1 MRSARIDTAKRALLL
16 VPRDISDWEL
26 REAKAL
32 LDTAGYQLYDLVK
45 YRRIS
50 RSRLLSKAK
59 LLEVAEK
66 ARELRNYSDSKIIVY
81 DELRPREYFRIVRE
95 ARIETIDRTL
105 LILEIFAMHAGSREA
120 KLQIEL
126 ARLKHQLPLIKEA
139 IRLAKLR
146 ELPGFLGPGG
156 YAIDAYYR
164 YMVSRIARIRRELE
178 KLRRRRE
185 LERAKRR
192 SIGLPHVAIV
202 GYASVGKTTLFNR
215 LTREGKATGSE
226 YFTTLSPKVK
236 AIDFN
241 GSRIAFVDTVGF
253 ISRIPVEIIEAFH
266 STLEEAATADLLL
279 YVIDVS
285 EEEGVMIEKL
295 GEGIDILRRIGVVD
309 KPVVIAANKIDLLN
323 NEEELSHRLSLIE
336 GLASSIYPGLR
347 GVIAVSAISGKGLE
361 ELLWRLATLLKSTR
375 KYMYYA

>member
-1 MRSARIDTAKRALLL
+1 MRKRGAEKRALLV

-26 REAKAL
+26 REALAL
-32 LDTAGYQLYDLVK
+32 LDTAGYQLYDLVR
-45 YRRIS
+45 YRRVS

-59 LLEVAEK
+59 LHEVAEK
-66 ARELRNYSDSKIIVY
+66 AEALRGDKGSKIIVY
-81 DELRPREYFRIVRE
+81 DELRPREYFSIVKE
-95 ARIETIDRTL
+95 AQVETIDRTL
-105 LILEIFAMHAGSREA
+105 LILEIFALHAGSREA

-185 LERAKRR
+185 LERSKRR

-215 LTREGKATGSE
+215 ITMERKATGDE

-236 AIDFN
+236 TASFD

-253 ISRIPVEIIEAFH
+253 ISRIPLEIIEAFH
-266 STLEEAATADLLL
+266 STLEEAATSDIVL

-285 EEEGVMIEKL
+285 EREDVMIEKL
-295 GEGIDILRRIGVVD
+295 GEGIDTLRRIGVID
-309 KPVVIAANKIDLLN
+309 KPMIIAANKVDLLQN
-323 NEEELSHRLSLIE
+323 MDDLSHRLSLIE

-347 GVIAVSAISGKGLE
+347 GVIAVSAITGKGLE
-361 ELLWRLATLLKSTR
+361 ELLWRITTLLRSTR
-375 KYMYYA
+375 KYTYYA

>member
-1 MRSARIDTAKRALLL
+1 MRNQSLVKRALL
-16 VPRDISDWEL
+16 VIPRDISDWEL
-26 REAKAL
+26 REALAL

-50 RSRLLSKAK
+50 RSRLLSEAK
-59 LLEVAEK
+59 LHEVAAK
-66 ARELRNYSDSKIIVY
+66 AETLKHGHDSKIIVY
-81 DELRPREYFRIVRE
+81 DELRPREYFRIVRR
-95 ARIETIDRTL
+95 ARVETIDRTL
-105 LILEIFAMHAGSREA
+105 LILEIFALHAGSREA

-126 ARLKHQLPLIKEA
+126 ARLKHQLPIIKEA

-178 KLRRRRE
+178 RLRRRRE
-185 LERAKRR
+185 LERSKRR

-202 GYASVGKTTLFNR
+202 GYASVGKTTLFNKI
-215 LTREGKATGSE
+215 TKENKATGSE

-236 AIDFN
+236 TASFN
-241 GSRIAFVDTVGF
+241 GSKIAFIDTVGF
-253 ISRIPVEIIEAFH
+253 ISRIPAEIIEAFH
-266 STLEEAATADLLL
+266 STLEEVASADIVL
-279 YVIDVS
+279 YVLDVS
-285 EEEGVMIEKL
+285 EREDVLVEKL
-295 GEGIDILRRIGVVD
+295 GEGIDTLRRIGVVD
-309 KPVVIAANKIDLLN
+309 KPMIIAANKVDLIRDVS
-323 NEEELSHRLSLIE
+323 ELSHRLSLIE

-347 GVIAVSAISGKGLE
+347 NVIAVSAITGKGLE
-361 ELLWRLATLLKSTR
+361 ELLCQITTLLRSTR